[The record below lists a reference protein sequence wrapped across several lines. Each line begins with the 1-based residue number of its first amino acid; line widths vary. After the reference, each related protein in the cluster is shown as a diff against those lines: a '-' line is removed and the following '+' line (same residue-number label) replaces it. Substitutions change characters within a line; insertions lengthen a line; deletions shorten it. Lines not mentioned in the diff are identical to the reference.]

1 MSANKKVLFEV
12 SLKRQF
18 FVTEIGETEFK
29 FEISTRK
36 LSWPKIMQMNR
47 LASLGWISNRTP
59 DTFCYLL

>member
-36 LSWPKIMQMNR
+36 LIGPKIIQMKR
-47 LASLGWISNRTP
+47 LASLG
-59 DTFCYLL
+59 